1 MESSSII
8 SRGPVLI
15 VFMELGIQS
24 SDLSRRTR
32 QDVWYCIRK
41 SFPGTCHLPW
51 QKLLKTNK
59 KGTIDNFFNSR
70 LVLDCICMTVCTVG
84 HTVSNFLFFLIPATR
99 SCTPCIYVYIY
110 RPVITLE
117 VQNTWHKGLGQ
128 SFLGSDKSVC
138 LQVWLVQN
146 KSVLQNM
153 I

>member
-1 MESSSII
+1 MFSWSWAFSPVTYPGELDRTYGIASESHFL
-8 SRGPVLI
+8 V
-15 VFMELGIQS
+15 
-24 SDLSRRTR
+24 
-32 QDVWYCIRK
+32 
-41 SFPGTCHLPW
+41 TCHLPW

-59 KGTIDNFFNSR
+59 KGTIDKFFSSR